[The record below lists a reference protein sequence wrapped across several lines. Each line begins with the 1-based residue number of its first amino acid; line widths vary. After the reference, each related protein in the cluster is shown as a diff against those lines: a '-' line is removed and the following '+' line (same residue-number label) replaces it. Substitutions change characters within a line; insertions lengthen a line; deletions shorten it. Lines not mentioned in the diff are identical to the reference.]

1 MMKFKSLTILA
12 AGLLTLASCSSDDPA
27 QNGEAAGPSY
37 LNISINLPTVDASGT
52 RANDQSNDQF
62 DDGDPSEYQV
72 NKAHLVIFKGATEA
86 TAMVKNV
93 YEMTTLKPWNLD
105 GTTDDITT
113 SAQTVQQIDDAP
125 TDDLWVLV
133 VLNDANAKTHFA
145 KDKTFAELT
154 STASDMDFTNTT
166 NGIFMTNAPLYST
179 EAKAPLYSTE
189 GVKTLVKIAKEDIK
203 STPAAAQAAT
213 SVKVFVERAVAKVQ
227 LKNKVTGD
235 AGNVNGIP
243 TVKGEEVATLKNYV
257 AEIKNW
263 AIDLTNKKSYIIRNV
278 SAFDSWKNLKS
289 KIPSAQDGTRF
300 YSTASNRIY
309 WAIDPNY
316 SEYKAAD
323 FNSVFDGGLEET
335 RFTNNPGDYVYCHEN
350 TFNVDHQNRNET
362 TRVIMK
368 AVFKPQGVTQ
378 AETFYTIGSSN
389 TIYDKEGM
397 RKFVI
402 AKACELIAG
411 KNDKSKYSVD
421 GTETVSKT
429 RGKHT
434 LSQGDVKYNN
444 VPLDVNEIATLNNA
458 IGDINTYLNGE
469 CFYVGRVQHFGEYY
483 TPWIQGSE
491 AYGTTDKDNNYL
503 GRYGVVRN
511 NWYELQVSSIKTLG
525 NPDVPEAPTTPDDEN
540 EYYISVRCN
549 IHAWAKRVQDLKL

>member
-52 RANDQSNDQF
+52 RANNQSNDQF

-72 NKAHLVIFKGATEA
+72 NKAHLVIFQGATEA
-86 TAMVKNV
+86 TAKVKNV
-93 YEMTTLKPWNLD
+93 YEMTTLKPWNLE
-105 GTTDDITT
+105 GTKIDNVTT
-113 SAQTVQQIDDAP
+113 SAQTVQKINDAP

-133 VLNDANAKTHFA
+133 VLNDEAAETHFA
-145 KDKTFAELT
+145 KDKTFADLT
-154 STASDMDFTNTT
+154 SKESDMEFESA
-166 NGIFMTNAPLYST
+166 NGIFMTNAPLYS
-179 EAKAPLYSTE
+179 AGSAQ
-189 GVKTLVKIAKEDIK
+189 TLVKITKDNIK
-203 STPAAAQAAT
+203 PTAAEAQAST
-213 SVKVFVERAVAKVQ
+213 SVKVYVERALAKVQ
-227 LKNKVTGD
+227 LTNKVSGEE
-235 AGNVNGIP
+235 GNVKDIP
-243 TVKGEEVATLKNYV
+243 TVSGDAPATPKTYV
-257 AEIKNW
+257 AEIKKW

-278 SAFDSWKNLKS
+278 SAFDSWKGLKS
-289 KIPSAQDGTRF
+289 KITGAQGGTRF
-300 YSTASNRIY
+300 YSTASDRIY

-323 FNSVFDGGLEET
+323 FYSLYADANKYLQFQQD
-335 RFTNNPGDYVYCHEN
+335 PGDYVYCREN
-350 TFNVDHQNRNET
+350 TFNVDNQNRNQT

-368 AVFKPQGVTQ
+368 AEFKPQGATK

-389 TIYDKEGM
+389 TIYDMEGM

-411 KNDKSKYSVD
+411 KNDRAKYSVN
-421 GTETVSKT
+421 GSETVSKT

-434 LSQGDVKYNN
+434 LSVGDVKYNDIS
-444 VPLDVNEIATLNNA
+444 LDATEIATLNTA
-458 IGDINTYLNGE
+458 IGEINTYLNGE

-483 TPWIQGSE
+483 TPWIPGSA
-491 AYGTTDKDNNYL
+491 AYGTTDKDDNYL

-525 NPDVPEAPTTPDDEN
+525 SPDVPEAPSTPDDEN
-540 EYYISVRCN
+540 SYYISVRCN

>member
-52 RANDQSNDQF
+52 RANNQANDQF

-72 NKAHLVIFKGATEA
+72 NKAHLVIFQGATEA
-86 TAMVKNV
+86 TAKVKNV

-105 GTTDDITT
+105 GTIENITT
-113 SAQTVQQIDDAP
+113 SAQTVQSINESP

-145 KDKTFAELT
+145 NDKTFAELT
-154 STASDMDFTNTT
+154 STASEMEFIST
-166 NGIFMTNAPLYST
+166 NGIFMTNAPRYS
-179 EAKAPLYSTE
+179 ADKAQ
-189 GVKTLVKIAKEDIK
+189 TLVKISKADIK

-227 LKNKVTGD
+227 LTNKVTGD
-235 AGNVNGIP
+235 AGNVDGIP
-243 TVKGEEVATLKNYV
+243 TVSGDKAAALKNYV

-263 AIDLTNKKSYIIRNV
+263 AIDLTNKKSFIIRNV
-278 SAFDSWKNLKS
+278 SEFDSWKNLKS
-289 KIPSAQDGTRF
+289 KIPNAQDGTRF

-316 SEYKAAD
+316 SEYKAED

-335 RFTNNPGDYVYCHEN
+335 RFTNDPDDYVYCREN
-350 TFNVDHQNRNET
+350 TFNVDHQRRNQT

-368 AVFKPQGVTQ
+368 AVFKPQGATQ

-411 KNDKSKYSVD
+411 KNDQSKYSVD

-429 RGKHT
+429 RGKHS
-434 LSQGDVKYNN
+434 LSVGDVKYNT
-444 VPLDVNEIATLNNA
+444 VPLDANEIATLNTA

-483 TPWIQGSE
+483 TPWIPGSE
-491 AYGTTDKDNNYL
+491 AYGTTDKDDNYL

-525 NPDVPEAPTTPDDEN
+525 SPYVPEAPTTPDDQN

>member
-27 QNGEAAGPSY
+27 HNGEAAGPSY

-52 RANDQSNDQF
+52 RASNQVNDQF

-72 NKAHLVIFKGATEA
+72 NKAHLVIFQGANEQSA
-86 TAMVKNV
+86 KVKNV

-105 GTTDDITT
+105 VTTDNITT
-113 SAQTVQQIDDAP
+113 SAQTVQSINEAP

-133 VLNDANAKTHFA
+133 VLNDANAETHFA
-145 KDKTFAELT
+145 ENKTFAELT
-154 STASDMDFTNTT
+154 STASEMEFTST
-166 NGIFMTNAPLYST
+166 NGIFMTNAPLYNS
-179 EAKAPLYSTE
+179 
-189 GVKTLVKIAKEDIK
+189 GVAKTLVKIKKDDIK
-203 STPAAAQAAT
+203 RTPAEAQAAS

-227 LKNKVTGD
+227 LTNKVTGD
-235 AGNVNGIP
+235 AGNVDGIP
-243 TVKGEEVATLKNYV
+243 TVSGDAAATPKNYV
-257 AEIKNW
+257 AEIQKW
-263 AIDLTNKKSYIIRNV
+263 AIDLTTKKSYIIRNV
-278 SAFDSWKNLKS
+278 SEFDSWKDLKS
-289 KIPSAQDGTRF
+289 KIDGAQTGTRF

-316 SEYKAAD
+316 SEYKAED
-323 FNSVFDGGLEET
+323 FNSVFDGDLEET
-335 RFTNNPGDYVYCHEN
+335 RFTNNPGDYVYCREN
-350 TFNVDHQNRNET
+350 TFNVDHQRRNQT

-368 AVFKPQGVTQ
+368 AVFKPQDATSPS
-378 AETFYTIGSSN
+378 TFYTIGSSN
-389 TIYDKEGM
+389 TIYDRDGM
-397 RKFVI
+397 RKFII

-411 KNDKSKYSVD
+411 KNVSTKYSVD
-421 GTETVSKT
+421 GTETVSNS

-434 LSQGDVKYNN
+434 LSEGDIKYDN
-444 VPLDVNEIATLNNA
+444 VPLDANEIATLNNA

-483 TPWIQGSE
+483 TPWIPGSE
-491 AYGTTDKDNNYL
+491 AYGTTDKDDNYL

-525 NPDVPEAPTTPDDEN
+525 SPDVPEAPTTPDDQN

>member
-52 RANDQSNDQF
+52 RASNQANDQF

-72 NKAHLVIFKGATEA
+72 NKAHLVIFQGNSEA
-86 TAMVKNV
+86 TAKVKNV

-105 GTTDDITT
+105 GTTKDNITT
-113 SAQTVQQIDDAP
+113 SAQTVQKINDAP
-125 TDDLWVLV
+125 TDDLYVLV
-133 VLNDANAKTHFA
+133 VLNDANAETHFA

-154 STASDMDFTNTT
+154 STASEMEFTST

-179 EAKAPLYSTE
+179 EGA
-189 GVKTLVKIAKEDIK
+189 KTLVKIAKEDIK
-203 STPAAAQAAT
+203 PTPAEAQAST

-227 LKNKVTGD
+227 LTNKVTGE
-235 AGNVNGIP
+235 AGNVDGIP
-243 TVKGEEVATLKNYV
+243 TVNGDAAATPENYV
-257 AEIKNW
+257 AEITKW

-278 SAFDSWKNLKS
+278 SEFDSWKDLKS
-289 KIPSAQDGTRF
+289 KITGAQDGTRF

-323 FNSVFDGGLEET
+323 FNSVFDGDLEET
-335 RFTNNPGDYVYCHEN
+335 RFTNDPGDYVYCREN
-350 TFNVDHQNRNET
+350 TFNVDNQNRNQT

-368 AVFKPQGVTQ
+368 AVFKPQSATS
-378 AETFYTIGSSN
+378 ASTFYTIGSSN

-411 KNDKSKYSVD
+411 KNVSSKYSVD

-434 LSQGDVKYNN
+434 LSVGDVKYDN
-444 VPLDVNEIATLNNA
+444 VPLDANEIATLNTA

-483 TPWIQGSE
+483 TPWIPGSA

-525 NPDVPEAPTTPDDEN
+525 NPDVPVAPTTPDDEN
-540 EYYISVRCN
+540 SYYISVRCN
-549 IHAWAKRVQDLKL
+549 IHAWAKRVQDLNL

>member
-1 MMKFKSLTILA
+1 MMKIKSLTILA

-72 NKAHLVIFKGATEA
+72 NKAHLVIFQGATEA
-86 TAMVKNV
+86 TAKVKNV
-93 YEMTTLKPWNLD
+93 YEMTTMKPWNLE
-105 GTTDDITT
+105 GTKIDNVTT
-113 SAQTVQQIDDAP
+113 SAQTVQKINDAP
-125 TDDLWVLV
+125 ADDLWVLV
-133 VLNDANAKTHFA
+133 VLNDAAAGTHFA
-145 KDKTFAELT
+145 QGKTFADLT
-154 STASDMDFTNTT
+154 STESDMEFNSPTD
-166 NGIFMTNAPLYST
+166 GIFMTNAPLYNS
-179 EAKAPLYSTE
+179 
-189 GVKTLVKIAKEDIK
+189 GDVKTLVKILRTDIK
-203 STPAAAQAAT
+203 PTAAEAQAST
-213 SVKVFVERAVAKVQ
+213 SVKVYVERAMAKVQ
-227 LKNKVTGD
+227 LTNKVTGD
-235 AGNVNGIP
+235 AGNVDGIP
-243 TVKGEEVATLKNYV
+243 TVSGDAAATPKNYV
-257 AEIKNW
+257 AEITNW

-289 KIPSAQDGTRF
+289 KITGAQDGTRF

-323 FNSVFDGGLEET
+323 FYSLYDDVNKYSQ
-335 RFTNNPGDYVYCHEN
+335 FTNAPGDYVYCREN
-350 TFNVDHQNRNET
+350 TFNVDNQNRNQT

-368 AVFKPQGVTQ
+368 AEFKPQGATS

-389 TIYDKEGM
+389 TIYDKDGM
-397 RKFVI
+397 RKFII

-411 KNDKSKYSVD
+411 KNDQAKYSVD

-434 LSQGDVKYNN
+434 LSEGDVKYNE
-444 VPLDVNEIATLNNA
+444 VPLDATEIATLNNA

-483 TPWIQGSE
+483 TPWIPGSE
-491 AYGTTDKDNNYL
+491 AYGTTDKDDNYL

-525 NPDVPEAPTTPDDEN
+525 SPDVPEAPTTPDDEN

>member
-52 RANDQSNDQF
+52 RADNQANDQF

-72 NKAHLVIFKGATEA
+72 NKAHLVIFQGAKEA
-86 TAMVKNV
+86 TAKVKNV

-105 GTTDDITT
+105 VTSENITT
-113 SAQTVQQIDDAP
+113 SAQTVQSINEAP
-125 TDDLWVLV
+125 ADDLWVLV

-145 KDKTFAELT
+145 ENKTFTELT
-154 STASDMDFTNTT
+154 STASEMKFESA
-166 NGIFMTNAPLYST
+166 NGIFMTNAPFHS
-179 EAKAPLYSTE
+179 AGSAQ
-189 GVKTLVKIAKEDIK
+189 TLVKITKDNIK
-203 STPAAAQAAT
+203 RTPAEAQAAT

-227 LKNKVTGD
+227 LTNKVTGD

-243 TVKGEEVATLKNYV
+243 TVSGDAAATPKTYV
-257 AEIKNW
+257 AEITKW

-278 SAFDSWKNLKS
+278 SEFDSWKGLKS
-289 KIPSAQDGTRF
+289 KITGAQDGTRF

-316 SEYKAAD
+316 SEYKAED
-323 FNSVFDGGLEET
+323 FNSVFDGDLEET
-335 RFTNNPGDYVYCHEN
+335 RFTNDPGDYVYCREN
-350 TFNVDHQNRNET
+350 TFNVDNQRRNQT

-368 AVFKPQGVTQ
+368 AEFKPQGATQ

-397 RKFVI
+397 RNFVI

-411 KNDKSKYSVD
+411 KNDKTKYSVD

-434 LSQGDVKYNN
+434 LSVGDVKYNE
-444 VPLDVNEIATLNNA
+444 VPLDETEIATLNNA

-483 TPWIQGSE
+483 TPWIPGSA
-491 AYGTTDKDNNYL
+491 AYGTTDKDDNYL

-525 NPDVPEAPTTPDDEN
+525 SPDVPEAPTTPDDEN

-549 IHAWAKRVQDLKL
+549 LHAWAKRVQDLKL

>member
-27 QNGEAAGPSY
+27 QNGEFTGTSY
-37 LNISINLPTVDASGT
+37 LNVSINLPTVDASGT
-52 RANDQSNDQF
+52 RADDPDQRNDQF
-62 DDGDPSEYQV
+62 DDGEASEYQV
-72 NKAHLVIFKGATEA
+72 NKAHLVIFEGENESDAT
-86 TAMVKNV
+86 VKSV
-93 YEMTTLKPWNLD
+93 YDLTNALKPWNTE
-105 GTTDDITT
+105 GTTIDNVTT
-113 SAQTVQQIDDAP
+113 SAQTVSEINEAP
-125 TDDLWVLV
+125 GDNYWVLV
-133 VLNDANAKTHFA
+133 VLNDAAAETHFA
-145 KDKTFAELT
+145 QGTSFAVLT
-154 STASDMDFTNTT
+154 TKASEMEFESA
-166 NGIFMTNAPLYST
+166 NGIFMTNAPFYS
-179 EAKAPLYSTE
+179 AGSAQ
-189 GVKTLVKIAKEDIK
+189 TLVKITRDAIK
-203 STPAAAQAAT
+203 RTPAEAQAAT
-213 SVKVFVERAVAKVQ
+213 SVRVFVERAVAKVQ
-227 LKNKVTGD
+227 LTNKVSGE

-243 TVKGEEVATLKNYV
+243 TVSGDAAATPKTYV
-257 AEIKNW
+257 AEIKKW

-278 SAFDSWKNLKS
+278 SEFDSWKGLKS
-289 KIPSAQDGTRF
+289 KITGAQDGTRF
-300 YSTASNRIY
+300 YSIASNRIY

-323 FNSVFDGGLEET
+323 FYSLYDDVNKYSQ
-335 RFTNNPGDYVYCHEN
+335 FTKDPGEHVYCREN
-350 TFNVDHQNRNET
+350 TFNVDNQRRNQT

-368 AVFKPQGVTQ
+368 AEFKPQGATK

-397 RKFVI
+397 RNFVI

-411 KNDKSKYSVD
+411 KNDKTKYSVD

-434 LSQGDVKYNN
+434 LSEGDVKYNDI
-444 VPLDVNEIATLNNA
+444 PLDETEIATLNNA

-483 TPWIQGSE
+483 TPWIPGSDTYGSE
-491 AYGTTDKDNNYL
+491 NKDDNYL

-525 NPDVPEAPTTPDDEN
+525 SPDVPVAPSTPDDEN
-540 EYYISVRCN
+540 KYYISVRCN
-549 IHAWAKRVQDLKL
+549 LHAWAKRVQDLKL

>member
-1 MMKFKSLTILA
+1 MMKFKSLSILA

-52 RANDQSNDQF
+52 RASNQVNDQF

-72 NKAHLVIFKGATEA
+72 NKAHLVIFQGADEQSA
-86 TAMVKNV
+86 KVKNV
-93 YEMTTLKPWNLD
+93 YEMTTLKPWNLE
-105 GTTDDITT
+105 GTKIDNVTT
-113 SAQTVQQIDDAP
+113 TAQTVQKINDAP

-133 VLNDANAKTHFA
+133 VLNDANAETHFA

-154 STASDMDFTNTT
+154 STASEMEFTST
-166 NGIFMTNAPLYST
+166 NGIFMTNAPLYTSD
-179 EAKAPLYSTE
+179 KAQ
-189 GVKTLVKIAKEDIK
+189 TLVKITKDNIK
-203 STPAAAQAAT
+203 RTSAEAQAST
-213 SVKVFVERAVAKVQ
+213 SVRVYVERAVAKVQ
-227 LKNKVTGD
+227 LTNKVTGED
-235 AGNVNGIP
+235 GNVDGIP
-243 TVKGEEVATLKNYV
+243 TVSGDKDATPKNYV
-257 AEIKNW
+257 AEIKKW
-263 AIDLTNKKSYIIRNV
+263 AIDLTNKKSFIIRNV
-278 SAFDSWKNLKS
+278 SEFDSWKGLKS
-289 KIPSAQDGTRF
+289 KITGAQDGTRF
-300 YSTASNRIY
+300 YSTGSNRIY

-316 SEYKAAD
+316 LEYKAAD

-335 RFTNNPGDYVYCHEN
+335 RFTNDPGDYVYCREN
-350 TFNVDHQNRNET
+350 TFNVDNQNRNQT

-368 AVFKPQGVTQ
+368 AVFKPQDATQ

-402 AKACELIAG
+402 AKACELIVG
-411 KNDKSKYSVD
+411 KNVPAKYSVN

-434 LSQGDVKYNN
+434 LSEGDVKYDND
-444 VPLDVNEIATLNNA
+444 PLTADEIATLNNA
-458 IGDINTYLNGE
+458 IGYINTYLNGE

-483 TPWIQGSE
+483 TPWIPGSE

-525 NPDVPEAPTTPDDEN
+525 NPDVPVAPTTPDDEN
-540 EYYISVRCN
+540 EYYISVTCN